1 MVRVEER
8 ADAQCNRVCRMRW
21 NIPVWTHTYRRNSM
35 AGIQLNILERTV
47 MNAKDEVIDWLRD
60 AYAMERG
67 LEVVL
72 KKAANREIYPNVIRF
87 ATGKHLEET
96 RQHADMLAGLLKSLG
111 SDTSNIKTGAGVMA
125 NALAGFGTMMTRDEL
140 IKDLLVSYAAEH
152 FEIACYRALIAAAR
166 MAGLPNVVAA
176 CESIIANEEQM
187 AATITQALPQIVE
200 GYLDQQQRA
209 KAA

>member
-1 MVRVEER
+1 
-8 ADAQCNRVCRMRW
+8 
-21 NIPVWTHTYRRNSM
+21 
-35 AGIQLNILERTV
+35 
-47 MNAKDEVIDWLRD
+47 MNAKEEVIDWLRD

-72 KKAANREIYPNVIRF
+72 KKAANRELYPNVIRF

-96 RQHADMLAGLLKSLG
+96 RQHADRLATLLQSLG
-111 SDTSNIKTGAGVMA
+111 SNTSSIKTGAGMMA
-125 NALAGFGTMMTRDEL
+125 NAVAGFGTMMTRDEL

-166 MAGLPNVVAA
+166 MAGLPNVAEA
-176 CESIIANEEQM
+176 CEGIIADEERM
-187 AATITQALPQIVE
+187 AATITQALPRIVE